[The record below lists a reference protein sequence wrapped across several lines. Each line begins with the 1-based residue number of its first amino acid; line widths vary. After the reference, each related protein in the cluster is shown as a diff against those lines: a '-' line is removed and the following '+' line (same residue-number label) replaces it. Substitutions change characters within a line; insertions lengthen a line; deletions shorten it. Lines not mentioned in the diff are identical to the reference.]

1 MSDFSL
7 KNEEPKESSPKDI
20 RCGTCA
26 HWKPELTDK
35 KKVAWSRDGDCLYRP
50 NIPIPRMPKGLGIV
64 IKIERV
70 DFHQFFTHS
79 NRGCEFWGR
88 KVK

>member
-7 KNEEPKESSPKDI
+7 KNEEPKEPSSKDI

-26 HWKPELTDK
+26 FWKPELSK
-35 KKVAWSRDGDCLYRP
+35 RGYVAWSEPGLCTYQPHINLP
-50 NIPIPRMPKGLGIV
+50 KMPKGLELV
-64 IKIERV
+64 IMIKRS
-70 DFHQFFTHS
+70 DFHQFYTNS